1 MHVLLYMP
9 PFYGHLNPTLA
20 VAAELARRGH
30 RVSYAT
36 TTEFASHVRDAGA
49 VPVIYDDPW
58 HPPGSAR
65 GVPGSAR
72 GVPGSAGASGD
83 GDGAVPELGVT
94 EALSAQLRELTLVL
108 PQLTRAFPK
117 AGPDVVICDP
127 MCWAG
132 LALGARWQ
140 VPVVKSITSMLTHAR
155 WSLGDLQASFDPAD
169 HRLPQVL
176 AATSAIL
183 ARHGTGLT
191 ADRLIGA
198 SSAKHPVIVFYP
210 RTFAP
215 HGDEY
220 GPEVHFVGPCLT
232 GPRRQQPGGAGH
244 GRPWRPPGDQPVI
257 LVSLGT
263 VFNRQPDVYRLCVD
277 ALADLG
283 CHVVAVLGG
292 MDAAQLGPL
301 PPNAQAYDDL
311 PLPEVLCFADVFVG
325 HAGMTSIME
334 ALSVGVPIAAWPQI
348 AEHRRI
354 ADRVAEL
361 GLGIRLGPEDQ
372 TLQGL
377 RRAVAALRQDPG
389 VRARLA
395 WMRGE
400 IERAP
405 GARAAADVIEGACAE
420 YNN

>member
-1 MHVLLYMP
+1 MHVLFYMP

-36 TTEFASHVRDAGA
+36 TAEFASHARDAGA

-58 HPPGSAR
+58 RPLGSAR
-65 GVPGSAR
+65 GVPVSM
-72 GVPGSAGASGD
+72 GASGD
-83 GDGAVPELGVT
+83 GEGTVPGPGVT
-94 EALSAQLRELTLVL
+94 EALSAQLRELTAVL
-108 PQLTRAFPK
+108 PQLIRAFPE
-117 AGPDVVICDP
+117 AGPDLVVCDP

-155 WSLGDLQASFDPAD
+155 WSLGDLQARFDPAD

-198 SSAKHPVIVFYP
+198 SAKLPVIVFYP
-210 RTFAP
+210 RTFAL
-215 HGDEY
+215 HGDEF

-232 GPRRQQPGGAGH
+232 GRRQQQPGGASGGH
-244 GRPWRPPGDQPVI
+244 PWRPPGDQPVI

-277 ALADLG
+277 ALAELG
-283 CHVVAVLGG
+283 GHVVAVLGG
-292 MDAAQLGPL
+292 MDAARLGPL
-301 PPNAQAYDDL
+301 PPNAQVYEDL

-361 GLGIRLGPEDQ
+361 GLGIRLGPADQ
-372 TLQGL
+372 THQGL
-377 RRAVAALRQDPG
+377 RRAVAALRQDPS

-405 GARAAADVIEGACAE
+405 GACAAADVIEETCAE
-420 YNN
+420 NKN

>member
-1 MHVLLYMP
+1 MHVLFYMP
-9 PFYGHLNPTLA
+9 PFYGHLNPSLG

-36 TTEFASHVRDAGA
+36 TTEFASLARDAGA
-49 VPVIYDDPW
+49 VPVIYADPW
-58 HPPGSAR
+58 RLAGRAR
-65 GVPGSAR
+65 AVPAS
-72 GVPGSAGASGD
+72 VGASGD
-83 GDGAVPELGVT
+83 GNGSVPELGFT
-94 EALSAQLRELTLVL
+94 EALGAQLRELAAVL
-108 PQLTRAFPK
+108 PQLTRAFPA

-155 WSLGDLQASFDPAD
+155 WSLGDLQARFDPAD

-183 ARHGTGLT
+183 AREGTGLT

-198 SSAKHPVIVFYP
+198 SEKHPAIVFYP
-210 RTFAP
+210 RAFVP
-215 HGDEY
+215 DGDEF
-220 GPEVHFVGPCLT
+220 GPEVHFVGPCLA
-232 GPRRQQPGGAGH
+232 GRRPQHPGAAGH
-244 GRPWRPPGDQPVI
+244 GRPPGDQAVI

-263 VFNRQPDVYRLCVD
+263 VFNRQPDVYRLCLD

-301 PPNAQAYDDL
+301 PPNAQVYEDL

-354 ADRVAEL
+354 ADRVEEL

-372 TLQGL
+372 THQGL

-405 GARAAADVIEGACAE
+405 GACAAAEVIEGAPGRK
-420 YNN
+420 